1 MKSNFFKYIF
11 ILFVIGIVIFAIF
24 KIRSDEEERQ
34 QEQGQITNKTTEKI
48 TEIRLGIAEFD
59 SINPILSGNKNIQDI
74 TKNIY

>member
-24 KIRSDEEERQ
+24 KIRSDEEEKK

-48 TEIRLGIAEFD
+48 TEIRFVSYRIG
-59 SINPILSGNKNIQDI
+59 
-74 TKNIY
+74 

>member
-24 KIRSDEEERQ
+24 KIRSDEEEKK

-48 TEIRLGIAEFD
+48 TEIR
-59 SINPILSGNKNIQDI
+59 
-74 TKNIY
+74 